1 MITTSSPKPHPTIM
15 ATVEEVE
22 DRRETPESDLDLD
35 RLRLSDKIPIMR
47 CSDRDNSKQLLL
59 QLRRP
64 MQLP

>member
-1 MITTSSPKPHPTIM
+1 M

-35 RLRLSDKIPIMR
+35 RLRLNDKIPIMR